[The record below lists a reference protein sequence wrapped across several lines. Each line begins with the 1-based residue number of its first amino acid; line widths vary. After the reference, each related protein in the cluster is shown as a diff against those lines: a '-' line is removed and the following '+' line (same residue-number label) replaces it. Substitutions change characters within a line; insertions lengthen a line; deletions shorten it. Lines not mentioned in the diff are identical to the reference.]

1 MDRSTKPLFNFG
13 MVLGLQLFLER
24 NTKELHFGL
33 LNILLLAGKNS
44 FEYCLWKDY
53 QGCEWRTG
61 RKTYC
66 PLCRLA
72 YECYEFEKRCDF
84 AQFNFDGLCQIAKD
98 ILPYLE
104 ECFEVGDPQRIY
116 ELFDD
121 EYSSYIRDKQNGKI
135 TTTLRQRI
143 QFDIELLMGRNG
155 RDKYLKSIYGDF

>member
-1 MDRSTKPLFNFG
+1 MAWCLDSSFSWRETLKSSTSGFLIYFYWPVKT
-13 MVLGLQLFLER
+13 VLSTAFAKT
-24 NTKELHFGL
+24 TKAVSGELG
-33 LNILLLAGKNS
+33 
-44 FEYCLWKDY
+44 
-53 QGCEWRTG
+53 G
-61 RKTYC
+61 RLTA
-66 PLCRLA
+66 L
-72 YECYEFEKRCDF
+72 EKRCDF

-121 EYSSYIRDKQNGKI
+121 EYSSYIRYKQNGKI